1 MTVIDKIL
9 EEWSFRCH
17 DGIVDL
23 NDPKKLRILKEI
35 LDESGID
42 LLKEDQNSELVDI
55 FDYVGSDNSLT
66 KVEVFDRLAE
76 YTYQYYSNEM
86 GELKTVFPDT
96 INTISGKTP
105 EGSWRDYTNERES
118 NIGKEVETCII
129 NYSNEVKK
137 VKATDVA
144 DKGRG
149 QDAII
154 GGKVVEIKSSK
165 GNTINTQLQTTWYS
179 PTKFYAFV
187 TNTSSKSIK
196 VRIVY
201 GAILIKLSLGKEIAT
216 STDLEKVG
224 EKLEK
229 QIEAGLATLPF
240 SSMIKTALLSTE
252 PVVKESTSFKIGNR
266 LKVRFVI
273 YFEPAYGK
281 ERGKKGEEPIDE
293 DYYDGYYD
301 EN

>member
-1 MTVIDKIL
+1 MDVITKFLDKY
-9 EEWSFRCH
+9 SYRFPK
-17 DGIVDL
+17 GYPDL
-23 NDPKKLRILKEI
+23 TDPADKKLMQELLSEV
-35 LDESGID
+35 GIN
-42 LLKEDQNSELVDI
+42 LLEDDQNSELVDI

-66 KVEVFDRLAE
+66 KVKLFDRLAE

-96 INTISGKTP
+96 VNTISGKTS

-149 QDAII
+149 QDAVI
-154 GGKVVEIKSSK
+154 GGKTVEIKSSK

-187 TNTSSKSIK
+187 TNTSSKNIE
-196 VRIVY
+196 VRVIY
-201 GAILIKLSLGKEIAT
+201 GDILIKLSLGKEIAN
-216 STDLEKVG
+216 SANLEEIG
-224 EKLEK
+224 DKLEK
-229 QIEAGLATLPF
+229 QIEDGLAKLPF
-240 SSMIKTALLSTE
+240 ASMIKASLISTE

-281 ERGKKGEEPIDE
+281 EKGKNNEELEENLDE
-293 DYYDGYYD
+293 EYLYND
-301 EN
+301 

>member
-1 MTVIDKIL
+1 MNVIDKIL
-9 EEWSFRCH
+9 NEWSYRCH
-17 DGIVDL
+17 DGIVDI
-23 NDPKKLRILKEI
+23 NDPKKKAI
-35 LDESGID
+35 LDEIFKEYNVD
-42 LLKEDQNSELVDI
+42 LLKEDQDDSLASI
-55 FDYVGSDNSLT
+55 FSYIGDEGTLT
-66 KVEVFDRLAE
+66 KIEVFDRLAE

-154 GGKVVEIKSSK
+154 GGKTVEIKSSK
-165 GNTINTQLQTTWYS
+165 DNKINTQLQTTYYS
-179 PTKFYAFV
+179 ADKFYAFV
-187 TNTSSKSIK
+187 TNTSSKDIQ
-196 VRIVY
+196 VRVVY
-201 GAILIKLSLGKEIAT
+201 GKLLRELSFGQDVASKTNVDEMG
-216 STDLEKVG
+216 DV
-224 EKLEK
+224 LEK
-229 QIEAGLATLPF
+229 QIKTGLEKLDFA
-240 SSMIKTALLSTE
+240 SMIKTSLIQGPTDRE
-252 PVVKESTSFKIGNR
+252 TSFKIGNK

-273 YFEPAYGK
+273 YFEPTYGK
-281 ERGKKGEEPIDE
+281 SKPKKEGIEE
-293 DYYDGYYD
+293 DYED
-301 EN
+301 

>member
-1 MTVIDKIL
+1 MDVITKFLDKY
-9 EEWSFRCH
+9 SYKFPK
-17 DGIVDL
+17 GYPDL
-23 NDPKKLRILKEI
+23 TDPADKKLMQE
-35 LDESGID
+35 
-42 LLKEDQNSELVDI
+42 LLSEVGVNLLAEDQNSELVDI

-66 KVEVFDRLAE
+66 KVELFDKLAE

-86 GELKTVFPDT
+86 GELKTVFPNT
-96 INTISGKTP
+96 VNTISGKTP

-149 QDAII
+149 QDAVI
-154 GGKVVEIKSSK
+154 GGKTVEIKSSK

-187 TNTSSKSIK
+187 TNTSAKDIE
-196 VRIVY
+196 VRVIY
-201 GAILIKLSLGKEIAT
+201 GDILIKLSLGKEIAN
-216 STDLEKVG
+216 SANLEEIG
-224 EKLEK
+224 DKLEK
-229 QIEAGLATLPF
+229 QIEDGLAKLPF
-240 SSMIKTALLSTE
+240 ASMIKASLISTE

-281 ERGKKGEEPIDE
+281 EKGKNNKELEEDLDE
-293 DYYDGYYD
+293 EYLYND
-301 EN
+301 

>member
-1 MTVIDKIL
+1 MIVTDEIL
-9 EEWSFRCH
+9 NEWSFRCH
-17 DGIVDL
+17 DGVVDL
-23 NDPKKLRILKEI
+23 NDPKKVRILKEI
-35 LDESGID
+35 LDENGID
-42 LLKEDQNSELVDI
+42 LLKEDQNEELADI
-55 FDYVGSDNSLT
+55 FDYVGNDNSLT
-66 KVEVFDRLAE
+66 KVEVFDELAK
-76 YTYQYYSNEM
+76 YTYKYYSNEM

-96 INTISGKTP
+96 VNTISGKTP

-137 VKATDVA
+137 VEATDVA

-187 TNTSSKSIK
+187 TNTSSKSIE

-201 GAILIKLSLGKEIAT
+201 GAILIKLSLGKEIAK
-216 STDLEKVG
+216 STNLEEIGKT
-224 EKLEK
+224 LEK

-240 SSMIKTALLSTE
+240 ASMIKTALLSTE

-281 ERGKKGEEPIDE
+281 EKGKKNEELEE
-293 DYYDGYYD
+293 DYYEED
-301 EN
+301 

>member
-23 NDPKKLRILKEI
+23 NDPKKVRILKEI
-35 LDESGID
+35 LDENGIN
-42 LLKEDQNSELVDI
+42 LLAEDQDDDLTNI
-55 FDYVGSDNSLT
+55 FSYLGNDKSLT
-66 KVEVFDRLAE
+66 KVQVFDKLAE
-76 YTYQYYSNEM
+76 YTQKYFSSEM
-86 GELKTVFPDT
+86 GELMTVFPEIVNT
-96 INTISGKTP
+96 INN
-105 EGSWRDYTNERES
+105 WRREELVPERES
-118 NIGKEVETCII
+118 NIGKEVETCLI
-129 NYSNEVKK
+129 NYSNK
-137 VKATDVA
+137 VKGVEASDIA

-154 GGKVVEIKSSK
+154 GGKIVEIKSSK

-187 TNTSSKSIK
+187 TNTSSDSIE

-201 GAILIKLSLGKEIAT
+201 GKILIELSLGQELANT
-216 STDLEKVG
+216 SNLDEMG
-224 EKLEK
+224 DKLEL
-229 QIEAGLATLPF
+229 QIKEGLTKLDFAN
-240 SSMIKTALLSTE
+240 MIKTSLVTKD
-252 PVVKESTSFKIGNR
+252 PVDRETSFKIGNR

-281 ERGKKGEEPIDE
+281 ERGKKNEELDE
-293 DYYDGYYD
+293 EYNEED
-301 EN
+301 

>member
-1 MTVIDKIL
+1 MIVTDEIL
-9 EEWSFRCH
+9 NEWSFRCH
-17 DGIVDL
+17 DGVVDL

-35 LDESGID
+35 LDENGID
-42 LLKEDQNSELVDI
+42 ILKEDQNEELIDI

-86 GELKTVFPDT
+86 GELKTVFPNT
-96 INTISGKTP
+96 VNTISGKTP

-129 NYSNEVKK
+129 NYSNEVG

-154 GGKVVEIKSSK
+154 GGKTVEIKSSK

-187 TNTSSKSIK
+187 TNTSAKSIE

-201 GAILIKLSLGKEIAT
+201 GEILIKLSLGKEISK
-216 STDLEKVG
+216 STNLEEIGKR
-224 EKLEK
+224 LEE
-229 QIEAGLATLPF
+229 QIEAGLAKLPF
-240 SSMIKTALLSTE
+240 ASMIKASLLSTE

-281 ERGKKGEEPIDE
+281 EKGKKNEELEE
-293 DYYDGYYD
+293 DYN
-301 EN
+301 EE

>member
-1 MTVIDKIL
+1 MIVTDEIL
-9 EEWSFRCH
+9 NEWSFRCH
-17 DGIVDL
+17 DGVVDL
-23 NDPKKLRILKEI
+23 NDPKKVRILKEI
-35 LDESGID
+35 LDENGID
-42 LLKEDQNSELVDI
+42 LLKEDQNEELTDI
-55 FDYVGSDNSLT
+55 FDYVGNDNSLT
-66 KVEVFDRLAE
+66 KVEVFDELAK
-76 YTYQYYSNEM
+76 YTYKYYSNEM

-96 INTISGKTP
+96 VNTISGKTP

-137 VKATDVA
+137 VEATDVA

-187 TNTSSKSIK
+187 TNTSSKSIE

-201 GAILIKLSLGKEIAT
+201 GAILIKLSLGKEIAK
-216 STDLEKVG
+216 STNLEEIGKT
-224 EKLEK
+224 LEK

-240 SSMIKTALLSTE
+240 ASMIKTALLSTE

-281 ERGKKGEEPIDE
+281 EKGKKNEELEE
-293 DYYDGYYD
+293 DYYEED
-301 EN
+301 

>member
-1 MTVIDKIL
+1 M
-9 EEWSFRCH
+9 
-17 DGIVDL
+17 
-23 NDPKKLRILKEI
+23 
-35 LDESGID
+35 
-42 LLKEDQNSELVDI
+42 
-55 FDYVGSDNSLT
+55 
-66 KVEVFDRLAE
+66 EVFDRLAE

-154 GGKVVEIKSSK
+154 GGKTVEIKSSK

-187 TNTSSKSIK
+187 TNTSSKSIE

-281 ERGKKGEEPIDE
+281 ERGKKNEELDE
-293 DYYDGYYD
+293 EYNEED
-301 EN
+301 